1 MNDPGEKTAWQG
13 VLLSVQPRIR
23 LTRSFDQRSHAY
35 LGYALKVR
43 GTIGKDAREY
53 LIGVGQGAHTKH
65 QLQVGAAVSGE
76 ALPVPDPRLETVE
89 FYKVSNLKVGPPE
102 TLDDEAP
109 PPPWRGIP
117 PPLAVYRERG
127 HRRLAARTFQEKCW
141 SCIWGCRMPV
151 DMIID
156 QWNPSR
162 RRYRTETFC
171 YGPLSCPL
179 YKAGPARTVP
189 GRRGM
194 TYTEEDWVDDEAT
207 SHRPPEE

>member
-1 MNDPGEKTAWQG
+1 MNDRGEKTAWQG

-23 LTRSFDQRSHAY
+23 LTRSFDQRSHGY
-35 LGYALKVR
+35 LGYGLRVR
-43 GTIGKDAREY
+43 GTFGNDAREF
-53 LIGVGQGAHTKH
+53 LVGVGQGAHAKH
-65 QLQVGAAVSGE
+65 QFRAGTAISGD
-76 ALPVPDPRLETVE
+76 ALSVPDPRLEAVE
-89 FYKVSNLKVGPPE
+89 FFKVSKLKVGPPGAE
-102 TLDDEAP
+102 EEAS
-109 PPPWRGIP
+109 PPPWRGVP

-127 HRRLAARTFQEKCW
+127 HRRLAARTFQEKCR

-151 DMIID
+151 EMIID

-179 YKAGPARTVP
+179 YKAGPARKVP

-194 TYTEEDWVDDEAT
+194 TYTEEDWVDVEAT
-207 SHRPPEE
+207 SHRRPDE

>member
-1 MNDPGEKTAWQG
+1 VWQG

-23 LTRSFDQRSHAY
+23 LTRSFDQRSHTY
-35 LGYALKVR
+35 LEYTLGVR
-43 GTIGKDAREY
+43 GTLGNDAREF
-53 LIGVGQGAHTKH
+53 LVGVGPGARAKH
-65 QLQVGAAVSGE
+65 QLQTGTAVSGE
-76 ALPVPDPRLETVE
+76 ALPVPDSRSEAVE
-89 FYKVSNLKVGPPE
+89 FYQVSKLKVESPE
-102 TLDDEAP
+102 VKDKTV
-109 PPPWRGIP
+109 PPPWRGVP

-127 HRRLAARTFQEKCW
+127 HRRLAARTFQVKCW

-156 QWNPSR
+156 QWNPTR
-162 RRYRTETFC
+162 RRYQTETFC

-179 YKAGPARTVP
+179 YAAGPARTVP

-207 SHRPPEE
+207 SHRGPDE